1 MKKISMVALSL
12 SAFAALAAPKS
23 DAVAGAKSAS
33 AKPLGFAKLNEIS
46 KSRDRNYV
54 FINAH
59 RAIAIPSERIPENS
73 LAAIKRAIAEGADII
88 EVDPKTTRDKRI
100 ILSHEG
106 KDLNRIMQFVGGVDG
121 NATVQDIPYESSDP
135 SKPCFKTAKL
145 RVSRED
151 PTPTDERPC
160 TWEELLD
167 ACKGKCFIHADA
179 SYWNMMPDYHLIWD
193 PIVERGMQEQVLFN
207 VDKESNQYIMSP
219 GKPTPSG
226 LRGFFWEWVSWPA
239 GKPAPVEHLKKLVA
253 AQENEGG
260 MRICMM
266 PIGMYGHNLAGDF
279 GDRASLDVD
288 PRVGWDKLLDLGA
301 NVLMTDYPAELRK
314 FLEQRGRRTA
324 KPNDNRHRVI
334 PEIIENAEY
343 DGSVAPGLQSKKL
356 KLPDSKSCWTD
367 GTTGEKTVWWNV
379 TPPKS
384 SFKGDDFLG
393 YLAAHPLRVESSPLA
408 SGGDL
413 VFKYVQSG
421 KDHYIH
427 VFTNVNAA
435 ASFAPKKPVKAR
447 VLLVGGG
454 GGAGKSSKL
463 HGPWSFQTAG
473 GGNGGAVVE
482 KDDVVVSGSC
492 AVTVGKGGEP
502 RAAGSAS
509 SIALGA
515 KKLSAA
521 GGAAGADGKEGE
533 LGASGDGAAEKGKS
547 GFHARGH
554 FNGGGNGA
562 MSTIF
567 VEPLC
572 FGGGGAAAAHSD
584 NCAGDYKIRGGKG
597 GGGSSSS
604 ASYDNK
610 LHFAKPGVDGLGGGG
625 AGGPMR
631 GTDAELLGKR
641 GGNGIVVISY

>member
-1 MKKISMVALSL
+1 MRRIVIAVFAMFAVVAV
-12 SAFAALAAPKS
+12 AAPKS
-23 DAVAGAKSAS
+23 AARKNTAS
-33 AKPLGFAKLNEIS
+33 AGQLGFAKLNEIA
-46 KSRDRNYV
+46 KSGDRNYV
-54 FINAH
+54 FITAH

-88 EVDPKTTRDKRI
+88 EVDPKMTKDRRV

-106 KDLNRIMQFVGGVDG
+106 KNLGRIMKFVGGVDG
-121 NATVQDIPYESSDP
+121 NATVSDIPYESNDP
-135 SKPCFKTAKL
+135 AKPCFKTAKL
-145 RVSRED
+145 LVSRED

-179 SYWNMMPDYHLIWD
+179 AYWNYMPDYHLIWD
-193 PIVERGMQEQVLFN
+193 PIVERGMEDQVLFN
-207 VDKESNQYIMSP
+207 VDKSSNNYIMSP
-219 GKPTPSG
+219 GQPTPPK

-253 AQENEGG
+253 AQENDGG

-324 KPNDNRHRVI
+324 KPNDKRHRVI
-334 PEIIENAEY
+334 PEIVENAEY

-356 KLPDSKSCWTD
+356 KLPDAKSCWTD

-384 SFKGDDFLG
+384 NFKGDDFLG

-413 VFKYVQSG
+413 IFKYVEAG
-421 KDHYIH
+421 KTHYIH
-427 VFTNVNAA
+427 AFTNVNASA
-435 ASFAPKKPVKAR
+435 AFVPKKPVTAR
-447 VLLVGGG
+447 VLVVGGG

-463 HGPWSFQTAG
+463 HGPWDFQPAG
-473 GGNGGAVVE
+473 GGNAGEVVE
-482 KDDVVVSGSC
+482 KNGVKLSGSC
-492 AVTVGKGGEP
+492 TVVVGKGGEP
-502 RAAGSAS
+502 RTAGSAS
-509 SIALGA
+509 SIAVGSKTLAA
-515 KKLSAA
+515 K
-521 GGAAGADGKEGE
+521 GGAAGEDGKEGS
-533 LGASGDGAAEKGKS
+533 LGKSGDGAGEKGTD

-554 FNGGGNGA
+554 FNGGGKGVA
-562 MSTIF
+562 STIF
-567 VEPLC
+567 LERLY
-572 FGGGGAAAAHSD
+572 FGGGGAAASHSD

-597 GGGSSSS
+597 GGGSCSS
-604 ASYDNK
+604 ASYDSK
-610 LHFAKPGVDGLGGGG
+610 LHYATPGVNGLGGGG

-641 GGNGIVVISY
+641 GGDGIVVISY